1 MEFKI
6 VLPFKAYSIND
17 YYYNNRKFGKRKEA
31 KDWEYQVNWQLKNY
45 DFSEFRSKFDPKTQA
60 LKVDII
66 YYYDNFYNKSG
77 TLNKKIYDLSNC
89 EKPLLDLIF
98 NPSNYG
104 PAPYKSPNLNID
116 DSNIIEMNVKKCRGQ
131 DRVEVTI
138 TILEL
143 NANTD

>member
-60 LKVDII
+60 FKVDIT
-66 YYYDNFYNKSG
+66 YYYDNFYNKTG

-98 NPSNYG
+98 NPAQHG
-104 PAPYKSPNLNID
+104 PPPYKSPNLNID
-116 DSNIIEMNVKKCRGQ
+116 DSNIIEMNVKKCHGQ
-131 DRVEVTI
+131 ERVEVVI
-138 TILEL
+138 TMLEL